1 MDPADRRRV
10 HEIVAQW
17 LAMLRSSR
25 LYGREHHTV
34 EELVERFH
42 EILQGYLADRGV
54 LEVELD
60 REGAKWNGVT
70 LVRTDETRGDALF
83 RLFSDGIRL
92 ITFERGVTPEEIQ
105 KIVCAYT
112 VDTEGME
119 FSDHDTATLLWQESL
134 PHIQIAVV
142 DAFLRF
148 ARHRPGE
155 EGEHLMEDTESC
167 VERIRRQDPPAL
179 PTGLV
184 PSDESI
190 SLQGIA
196 PIPPEAGSI
205 ALPSY
210 TEIREGA
217 LSHLLSILLLNVQAV
232 DPELKRRAMETFY
245 TILHLVLRAADLDP
259 IIRMLDAIQKQSSEL
274 LEPFINKLHDPQILQ
289 QLSEA
294 LENQHEWKERTLAF
308 FLNRLN
314 SEGAQEMVMNLLKW
328 KGENAVRGQSVVKT
342 FLTFHDEIVLELTTR
357 IYADTWKTFESL
369 VRDLPVWPEVKK
381 RILTHPHPVVRTR
394 ALELSEDLSA
404 DLLSAFLWDESETVR
419 FAALERIGAENR
431 ADLLDDLQVGIL
443 QKEFDSKE
451 PREKEKW
458 YIITALV
465 GRDAALSF
473 FMEMFER
480 RSLLEI
486 AAGDDRQVLAARA
499 LAVIGA
505 LEALPLLEKE
515 AERKMNPPV
524 LRQACREAVAHIR
537 RKTGT
542 FHGREPS

>member
-1 MDPADRRRV
+1 M
-10 HEIVAQW
+10 
-17 LAMLRSSR
+17 
-25 LYGREHHTV
+25 
-34 EELVERFH
+34 
-42 EILQGYLADRGV
+42 
-54 LEVELD
+54 
-60 REGAKWNGVT
+60 
-70 LVRTDETRGDALF
+70 LF
-83 RLFSDGIRL
+83 RS
-92 ITFERGVTPEEIQ
+92 
-105 KIVCAYT
+105 
-112 VDTEGME
+112 
-119 FSDHDTATLLWQESL
+119 
-134 PHIQIAVV
+134 
-142 DAFLRF
+142 
-148 ARHRPGE
+148 
-155 EGEHLMEDTESC
+155 
-167 VERIRRQDPPAL
+167 
-179 PTGLV
+179 
-184 PSDESI
+184 
-190 SLQGIA
+190 
-196 PIPPEAGSI
+196 
-205 ALPSY
+205 
-210 TEIREGA
+210 
-217 LSHLLSILLLNVQAV
+217 
-232 DPELKRRAMETFY
+232 
-245 TILHLVLRAADLDP
+245 
-259 IIRMLDAIQKQSSEL
+259 
-274 LEPFINKLHDPQILQ
+274 
-289 QLSEA
+289 
-294 LENQHEWKERTLAF
+294 
-308 FLNRLN
+308 
-314 SEGAQEMVMNLLKW
+314 
-328 KGENAVRGQSVVKT
+328 
-342 FLTFHDEIVLELTTR
+342 
-357 IYADTWKTFESL
+357 
-369 VRDLPVWPEVKK
+369 PVWPEVKK